1 MGSKAMRILIVEDNY
16 ELGMNLRKGLR
27 EHGFIVDHVESG
39 TLGLDYARTGA
50 YDLLILDRMLPGLD
64 GLQLLHQLR
73 SKGILTPAIF
83 LTARSELG
91 HRIEGFEAGADDYL
105 AKPFSFAELLARIR
119 VILRRG
125 PATAGTVQIQVGD
138 LTLDTATRIVERQGR
153 RIELSAKQF
162 VLLEY
167 LMRHAGQVVS
177 RSMILEKVWD
187 FEFDSL
193 TNVVEVQINRLRN
206 KIDRDFD
213 VQLIHTLRGVGYM
226 IKEN

>member
-1 MGSKAMRILIVEDNY
+1 MRVLLVEDNFD
-16 ELGMNLRKGLR
+16 LGVNLRKGLR

-39 TLGLDYARTGA
+39 DLGLDYARLGA
-50 YDLLILDRMLPGLD
+50 YDLLILDWMLPGID
-64 GLQLLHQLR
+64 GLTILKTLR
-73 SKGILTPAIF
+73 GKGILTPVIF
-83 LTARSELG
+83 LTARSEVAQ
-91 HRIEGFEAGADDYL
+91 RIEGFEAGADDYL

-125 PATAGTVQIQVGD
+125 TGNNTGSAQIKVGD
-138 LTLDTATRIVERQGR
+138 LLLDPTTRIVERQGR

-206 KIDRDFD
+206 KIDRDFE
-213 VQLIHTLRGVGYM
+213 VPLIHTLRGVGY
-226 IKEN
+226 ILKEE